1 MGMKRGTSHPPVDPE
16 MSSSRP
22 YLIRAIHEWILDNQ
36 LAPHLLVNTLGPAVN
51 VPAQY
56 VQNGKIILNISPSSV
71 HNLELGNDSIT
82 FSARFGG
89 VATFVSVPIAAVLAI
104 YARENGQGMVFN
116 EYEGGSG
123 PGKPTADKPN
133 KPKLKLVT

>member
-1 MGMKRGTSHPPVDPE
+1 ME

-22 YLIRAIHEWILDNQ
+22 YLIRAIHEWILDNG
-36 LAPHLLVNTLGPAVN
+36 LAPHLLVNAQSAGVN

-56 VQNGKIILNISPSSV
+56 VQNGKIILNISPGAV
-71 HNLELGNDSIT
+71 HHLQLGNDKIE

-89 VATFVSVPIAAVLAI
+89 VATYVVVPVSAVLAI

-116 EYEGGSG
+116 EQESGGT
-123 PGKPTADKPN
+123 PPKPAAADKPG